1 MRFLIFLFIVSKTSL
16 LYFLFITQIITEGIL
31 LITITLIFFLK
42 IPFYF
47 FLFKVVLN
55 FQKYKNIFLRLFFF
69 ICFKIIFLFVLICL
83 VFVNII
89 PLIFLFHNCRHYVK
103 FYGFLLDHSIYAISF
118 NYIVGLI
125 SLLFLFFLF
134 QKIKDKF
141 KK

>member
-55 FQKYKNIFLRLFFF
+55 FQKYKNIFLRLLFF
-69 ICFKIIFLFVLICL
+69 ICFKIIFIFVLICL
-83 VFVNII
+83 LFVNIM
-89 PLIFLFHNCRHYVK
+89 PLVFSFHNCRDSTK
-103 FYGFLLDHSIYAISF
+103 FYRFLLDHSIYAISF
-118 NYIVGLI
+118 N
-125 SLLFLFFLF
+125 
-134 QKIKDKF
+134 
-141 KK
+141 